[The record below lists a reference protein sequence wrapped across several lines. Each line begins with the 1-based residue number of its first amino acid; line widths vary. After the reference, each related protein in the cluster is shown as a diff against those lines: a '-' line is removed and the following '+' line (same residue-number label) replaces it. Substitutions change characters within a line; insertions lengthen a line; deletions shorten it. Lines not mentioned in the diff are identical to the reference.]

1 MGRCHSTQAGYENE
15 VGVYQSEP
23 SSSGDPLGCQ
33 AAGRRER
40 FLVFECMY
48 IWKNV
53 SICECICIWKNVSV
67 SERARFPSDLE
78 WRNTWSLSISHKS
91 KRLVLPLLPSCPQK
105 LKADQFP
112 FIAKSLNPWLRLVD
126 LSSMVRWILL
136 CGGEIST
143 ASCKT
148 SLCLARFYLL
158 IFFCDS
164 KFTVSFIYVCF
175 FESFFMNLQA
185 QGMLKNK
192 SQTKHSSD
200 VNAKSLLLMFGS

>member
-40 FLVFECMY
+40 FLVFVCISERMCLY
-48 IWKNV
+48 VNV
-53 SICECICIWKNVSV
+53 HV
-67 SERARFPSDLE
+67 SERMYLYLKEHDFLLTWNGETPEISVFPIKAKGLASGSTLAPQLSTEAEGRPVSIHCKELE
-78 WRNTWSLSISHKS
+78 SLAQASG
-91 KRLVLPLLPSCPQK
+91 
-105 LKADQFP
+105 
-112 FIAKSLNPWLRLVD
+112 SLQSGEMD
-126 LSSMVRWILL
+126 TAL
-136 CGGEIST
+136 CGGEISI

-164 KFTVSFIYVCF
+164 KFTVSFIHVCF
-175 FESFFMNLQA
+175 FE
-185 QGMLKNK
+185 
-192 SQTKHSSD
+192 
-200 VNAKSLLLMFGS
+200 